1 MKTPVAQLHGGQ
13 EGGGIPLAGGGA
25 DSNFEELYRRY
36 LDGLL
41 TNDHQLCRATFLR
54 WLEATPDLPPIYEG
68 LVRRSLYEVGELWE
82 QGKISVAKEHLAT
95 AISESLLNLTYPRLF
110 AQPRV
115 DRAAVVTCVANEYHQ
130 IGGKMVADIFELH
143 GWRGYFLGANTPVED
158 VISLIAEKR
167 PNVVALSAA
176 SELNLGRLFGATQE
190 IRAAFPSIP
199 ILVGGQAFRWGGR
212 EQVETISGVRYL
224 ATLDELEAWITEASG
239 HG

>member
-1 MKTPVAQLHGGQ
+1 MNEPTAPDLF
-13 EGGGIPLAGGGA
+13 
-25 DSNFEELYRRY
+25 FEKLYRRY

-41 TNDHQLCRATFLR
+41 TNDRQLCRASFVQ
-54 WLEATPDLPPIYEG
+54 WLDATPDLPALYEG

-115 DRAAVVTCVANEYHQ
+115 DRAAVVACVANEYHQ
-130 IGGKMVADIFELH
+130 IGGKMVADIFELN
-143 GWRGYFLGANTPVED
+143 GWRGYFLGANTPVAA
-158 VISLIAEKR
+158 VKSLVSEKC
-167 PNVVALSAA
+167 PNVVALSLA
-176 SELNLGRLFGATQE
+176 SLLNLHRLINATLE
-190 IRAAFPSIP
+190 IRETFPSLP

-212 EQVETISGVRYL
+212 EQVEKLPGVHYL
-224 ATLDELEAWITEASG
+224 TSLSELETWIKVSAN